1 MRPPNP
7 PVPAGT
13 TPTFSGETTPAG
25 MTSGQRRSAER
36 AETNALMARL
46 RVLQPDFRC
55 FAGSI
60 VDLRDT
66 VARLE
71 HHAHRDRHA
80 HREGQRAGEDVYPRV
95 ATRLAASRAARA
107 GDAAAERGDARAAQL
122 TRWHHG
128 DTAAR
133 SGDQQGAGSDQG
145 RGSG

>member
-1 MRPPNP
+1 MSPPNP
-7 PVPAGT
+7 PGM
-13 TPTFSGETTPAG
+13 TPGAADESPAG
-25 MTSGQRRSAER
+25 MTAGQRRTVGAAEC

-46 RVLQPDFRC
+46 RTLQPDFRC

-60 VDLRDT
+60 EDLRDT

-80 HREGQRAGEDVYPRV
+80 HRDPQRAGHDVYPRV
-95 ATRLAASRAARA
+95 ATRLAAARAARA
-107 GDAAAERGDARAAQL
+107 GDAADQGDTRAAQL
-122 TRWHHG
+122 TRWHHR

-133 SGDQQGAGSDQG
+133 SGDQQDAGSEQS